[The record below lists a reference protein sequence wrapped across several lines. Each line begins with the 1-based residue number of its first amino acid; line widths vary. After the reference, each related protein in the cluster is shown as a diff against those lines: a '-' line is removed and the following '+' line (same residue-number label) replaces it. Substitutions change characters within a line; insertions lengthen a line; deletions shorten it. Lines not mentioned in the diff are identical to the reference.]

1 MKNIE
6 KMVCCKREEGK
17 GKRKRRRRRKG
28 RMNNNRGI
36 WMEREK
42 STEEKMRWNK
52 GCDDV
57 V

>member
-17 GKRKRRRRRKG
+17 GKRRRRRKG

-42 STEEKMRWNK
+42 SMEEKMRWNK
-52 GCDDV
+52 GYDDV